1 MSQSHVQKLLRGVVE
16 PLLLFLIGELP
27 TYGYQ
32 IIKEIEER
40 SQGYFKVK
48 ESTIYSALRRLE
60 KEGLVLSS
68 WQQGAQR
75 QKRRCYELTE
85 KGRQI
90 LAEQLTRW
98 QRFCS
103 ATSNILSYQNG
114 SAHLRRS

>member
-1 MSQSHVQKLLRGVVE
+1 MSQPYVQKLLRGVVE

-27 TYGYQ
+27 MYGYQ
-32 IIKEIEER
+32 IIKELEKR
-40 SQGYFKVK
+40 SQGYFKVR

-68 WQQGAQR
+68 WQRGAQR

-90 LAEQLTRW
+90 LAEQLNRW

-103 ATSNILSYQNG
+103 ATTSVLNHQ
-114 SAHLRRS
+114 